1 MIWVAAITAIRRSR
15 TGRTRGDPVH
25 AKAVCTDLCTR
36 LGEIEPNAGDVA
48 DPKGRQQDNRP
59 GQMASQRTGE
69 TPETCVV
76 RLITQRSR
84 VQIPPPL
91 PGHRPLPI
99 MGGAFRMV
107 DANGFANDVVAQTV
121 SPRSPLPVLSV
132 MSTEASD
139 PPMIS
144 SASAVATWRSTSR
157 SLWTYC
163 FIVNATSAWPI
174 RWLSAFQS
182 IFASR
187 PAVA

>member
-99 MGGAFRMV
+99 MGGAFFVPFVNEFVNAALLMRP
-107 DANGFANDVVAQTV
+107 AHAAGSSLLSTIT
-121 SPRSPLPVLSV
+121 PRSSALASPV
-132 MSTEASD
+132 
-139 PPMIS
+139 
-144 SASAVATWRSTSR
+144 SR
-157 SLWTYC
+157 
-163 FIVNATSAWPI
+163 
-174 RWLSAFQS
+174 
-182 IFASR
+182 
-187 PAVA
+187 